1 MEKVIKSERHQ
12 ATFLYGSCS
21 RGEEKYGSNVDL
33 LLVLNE
39 NFDRKLLRK
48 EMRMLQANVSTDN
61 LEDPEVDMKIVIG
74 NQWEKSRMLYY
85 QNIRKEGKK
94 VKLIDGFYFSTRYP
108 GEESV
113 MPDSEDIEECK
124 EAVAACRRETLEWIN
139 GL

>member
-1 MEKVIKSERHQ
+1 
-12 ATFLYGSCS
+12 
-21 RGEEKYGSNVDL
+21 
-33 LLVLNE
+33 
-39 NFDRKLLRK
+39 
-48 EMRMLQANVSTDN
+48 MRMLQANVSTDN

-108 GEESV
+108 GEDSV

>member
-1 MEKVIKSERHQ
+1 MEKVIKSERHQAALEYALKQIKNSPLRPYVQ

-21 RGEEKYGSNVDL
+21 RGEEKYGSDVDL

-94 VKLIDGFYFSTRYP
+94 V
-108 GEESV
+108 
-113 MPDSEDIEECK
+113 
-124 EAVAACRRETLEWIN
+124 WI
-139 GL
+139 